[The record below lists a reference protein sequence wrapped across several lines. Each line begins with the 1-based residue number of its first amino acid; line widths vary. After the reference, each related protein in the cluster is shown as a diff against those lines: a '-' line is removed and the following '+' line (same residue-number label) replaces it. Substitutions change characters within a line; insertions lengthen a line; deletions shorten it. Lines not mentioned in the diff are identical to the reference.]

1 MYSLYDRSDDFQNI
15 PVIDLTSTILMLL
28 IVSPYNFFLSLLNV
42 LIRKSIKE
50 ESLTKIRLTKSLLHE
65 RYAWQEVLM
74 GSPQNDLLTSQWNS
88 LNFFVL
94 IRQPLTL
101 DVSRVVIKVTARYT
115 YMCRWWCCLL
125 TWFIKGLSD
134 RMGLLGTR
142 YKQGN

>member
-1 MYSLYDRSDDFQNI
+1 MYSLYGRSDDFQNI

-28 IVSPYNFFLSLLNV
+28 IISPHNFFLSLLNV

-88 LNFFVL
+88 LNFFFFFNPTTLNARCVSYSNKGHGKVHVHVSMMMLFTNL
-94 IRQPLTL
+94 IHQR
-101 DVSRVVIKVTARYT
+101 
-115 YMCRWWCCLL
+115 
-125 TWFIKGLSD
+125 FIRSD
-134 RMGLLGTR
+134 GSTG
-142 YKQGN
+142 YSV